1 MSLVLRSALCAAAAA
16 CAALL
21 PAAALDRGPVS
32 LEILV
37 DGRPLAEYPARGRV
51 YVEAQRGR
59 EYALR
64 LANHSGRRV
73 AVALSVDGLD
83 TIDARTTGAREAAK
97 WILDPYQTVVLE
109 GWQTSDSA
117 ARRFYFTGESG
128 SYGAWLG
135 KTRNLGVVA
144 AVVYFERL
152 PRPVPLVQAAPRAP
166 GKGAPAP
173 QEEAAP
179 AAAPPSGA
187 PAPGAAADA
196 AAAGAARNEARSK
209 SLAGAAT
216 RDELAATGI
225 GREVAHPVESVAFD
239 AEPRPAA
246 RLELRYEYH
255 DALVKL
261 GVLPR
266 PDEDLDDAL
275 ARREAARGFSG
286 GFCPVPR

>member
-1 MSLVLRSALCAAAAA
+1 
-16 CAALL
+16 
-21 PAAALDRGPVS
+21 
-32 LEILV
+32 
-37 DGRPLAEYPARGRV
+37 
-51 YVEAQRGR
+51 
-59 EYALR
+59 
-64 LANHSGRRV
+64 
-73 AVALSVDGLD
+73 
-83 TIDARTTGAREAAK
+83 
-97 WILDPYQTVVLE
+97 
-109 GWQTSDSA
+109 
-117 ARRFYFTGESG
+117 
-128 SYGAWLG
+128 
-135 KTRNLGVVA
+135 
-144 AVVYFERL
+144 
-152 PRPVPLVQAAPRAP
+152 
-166 GKGAPAP
+166 
-173 QEEAAP
+173 
-179 AAAPPSGA
+179 
-187 PAPGAAADA
+187 
-196 AAAGAARNEARSK
+196 AGAARNEARSK

>member
-83 TIDARTTGAREAAK
+83 TIDARTTGARDAAK

-135 KTRNLGVVA
+135 KTRNLGVVV
-144 AVVYFERL
+144 AVVYFERV
-152 PRPVPLVQAAPRAP
+152 PRPVPLVQAAPRALE
-166 GKGAPAP
+166 KGASAD
-173 QEEAAP
+173 EAVP
-179 AAAPPSGA
+179 SAAPPAG
-187 PAPGAAADA
+187 A
-196 AAAGAARNEARSK
+196 AAAGAPRGEARAK
-209 SLAGAAT
+209 SLESAGT

-225 GREVAHPVESVAFD
+225 GREVAHPVETVAFD

-246 RLELRYEYH
+246 SLELRYEYH

-266 PDEDLDDAL
+266 PDEDLDAAL
-275 ARREAARGFSG
+275 ARREAARGFSD

>member
-83 TIDARTTGAREAAK
+83 TIDARTTGARDAAK

-144 AVVYFERL
+144 AVVYFERV
-152 PRPVPLVQAAPRAP
+152 PRPVPLVQAAPRALE
-166 GKGAPAP
+166 KGASAD
-173 QEEAAP
+173 EAVP
-179 AAAPPSGA
+179 SAAPPAG
-187 PAPGAAADA
+187 A
-196 AAAGAARNEARSK
+196 AAAGAPRGEARAK
-209 SLAGAAT
+209 SLESAGT

-225 GREVAHPVESVAFD
+225 GREVAHPVETVAFD

-246 RLELRYEYH
+246 SLELRYEYH

-266 PDEDLDDAL
+266 PDDDLDAAL